1 MPRERALAY
10 QVDARVWLGEER
22 QRLKRPVMLDS
33 IPASTLDAVADLGFR
48 WLWLVGL
55 WETSLASRGVS
66 RRSALRLE
74 EFREALPDL
83 TLEDIV
89 GSPHAVKEYRVSPE
103 LGGEEALE
111 ALRADLAQRDLRLL
125 VDFVGNHVGLDHP
138 WALGHP
144 EFFIQGSEDDAARS
158 PGAFWRVPG
167 GHWLAHGA
175 GPDSSPWPDT
185 LQLNHRHSGLRA
197 ALWMEIEKVAAMADG
212 IHCVNAALV
221 SPDSIS
227 RTWGERAVPADG
239 TPPARGPFW
248 SEAISRIR
256 AIHPRFVFACDAQS
270 GQLAAQEEESCD
282 YLSDAPLRDALQLE
296 DASLVRRCLS
306 GQMGGGNRWLRSLES
321 YGGARA
327 AQAFRP
333 EVLPAAALIEY
344 MAPGLGAFQD
354 GQIDGRRKGHN
365 MHLSRRPEEP
375 GDRELR
381 GFHEALLEVLRR
393 PEVDLGQWELLEA
406 RPAWEGNS
414 TWESFIIGLHR
425 GSSREL
431 LLSAVNFGPKQAQCF
446 VDLSCLDPAGR
457 EWAFQDLL
465 SVAMYVRDGADL
477 AARGLY
483 LDLPPWDY
491 NVFEVTPARAA

>member
-1 MPRERALAY
+1 
-10 QVDARVWLGEER
+10 
-22 QRLKRPVMLDS
+22 MLDS
-33 IPASTLDAVADLGFR
+33 IPGSTLDAIADLGFR

-66 RRSALRLE
+66 RRSAPWLE

-89 GSPHAVKEYRVSPE
+89 GSPHAIKEYKVSRE

-138 WALGHP
+138 WVLEHP
-144 EFFIQGSEDDAARS
+144 EFFIQGRDLDAEGS
-158 PGAFWRVPG
+158 PEAFWSAPG
-167 GHWLAHGA
+167 GLWLAVGA
-175 GPDSSPWPDT
+175 GPGAGPWRDT

-221 SPDSIS
+221 SPESAF
-227 RTWGERAVPADG
+227 RKWGERSEPADG
-239 TPPARGPFW
+239 SRAVKGPFW
-248 SEAISRIR
+248 PEAISRLR
-256 AIHPRFVFACDAQS
+256 AIHPRLILSCDAS
-270 GQLAAQEEESCD
+270 RGELAAEEEESFD
-282 YLSDAPLRDALQLE
+282 YSSDAPLREALELE
-296 DASLVRRCLS
+296 DALLVKRCLS
-306 GQMGGGNRWLRSLES
+306 MQADGGNRWLRSLEP

-327 AQAFRP
+327 ARTFRP

-344 MAPGLGAFQD
+344 LAPGLGAFHD
-354 GQIDGRRKGHN
+354 GQIDGRRKSHN
-365 MHLSRRPEEP
+365 VHLSRRPEET

-381 GFHEALLEVLRR
+381 GFHEALLEVIRR
-393 PEVDLGQWELLEA
+393 PEVELGQWRLLEV
-406 RPAWEGNS
+406 RPAWEGNA
-414 TWESFIIGLHR
+414 TWESFVVGLHS
-425 GSSREL
+425 GASGEL
-431 LLSAVNFGPKQAQCF
+431 LLSAVNFSPDPAQCF

-457 EWAFQDLL
+457 EWVFQDVL
-465 SVAMYVRDGADL
+465 SVAMYVRGGADL
-477 AARGLY
+477 AERGLY

-491 NVFEVTPARAA
+491 NVFEVTPARGT